1 MPGIND
7 HLDQVAHNQN
17 FLRLL
22 RWFSR
27 FFQDWLV
34 TAEFYTALHV
44 VDAYLA
50 NNDIHPDAHYLRGQY
65 IFTDLALQ
73 PIYYAYQDL
82 ENLSRNA
89 RYDVYTPTQQ
99 DLKDCASSLAVIQS
113 HLHQLLV

>member
-27 FFQDWLV
+27 FFPDWLV

-50 NNDIHPDAHYLRGQY
+50 TNNIHPTTHTLRGQC
-65 IFTDLALQ
+65 IFTDLALR
-73 PIYYAYQDL
+73 PIYREYQDL
-82 ENLSRNA
+82 ENLSRDV
-89 RYDVYTPTQQ
+89 RYEVYTLTQQ
-99 DLKDCASSLAVIQS
+99 DLKDCASSLSVIQY